1 MCDAK
6 HRHPRPSQ
14 SIFCF
19 CSSSWPKSHVR
30 ADWAYKALS
39 ELGRAVK
46 TIFLCRYLRNALV

>member
-1 MCDAK
+1 M
-6 HRHPRPSQ
+6 
-14 SIFCF
+14 FCF